1 MFNKTKYKLL
11 IQRYMDIYDV
21 SYTTAKQ
28 QIFQLKPNFQPI
40 FFFSQ
45 IFQQI
50 KECMQEMNV
59 SYIQAALEYDVIN
72 NYNIS
77 I

>member
-1 MFNKTKYKLL
+1 MFNKTKHKLL
-11 IQRYMDIYDV
+11 IDRYMDKYDV
-21 SYTTAKQ
+21 TYTTAKQ
-28 QIFQLKPNFQPI
+28 QIFQL
-40 FFFSQ
+40 
-45 IFQQI
+45 QI
-50 KECMQEMNV
+50 KECIQEMNV

>member
-28 QIFQLKPNFQPI
+28 QIFQL
-40 FFFSQ
+40 
-45 IFQQI
+45 QI
-50 KECMQEMNV
+50 KECIQEMNV

-77 I
+77 L